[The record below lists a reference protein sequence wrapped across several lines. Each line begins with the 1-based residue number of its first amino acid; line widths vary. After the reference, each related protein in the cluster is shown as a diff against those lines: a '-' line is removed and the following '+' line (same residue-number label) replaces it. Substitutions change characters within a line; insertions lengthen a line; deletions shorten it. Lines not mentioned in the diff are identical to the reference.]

1 MTKLALLAL
10 AASIVVSGTSMTLL
24 SNPTKADRK
33 PERQLAEQGR
43 KLANQIHSIKASDQD
58 RPNHLGQLADR

>member
-10 AASIVVSGTSMTLL
+10 ATSIVVSGTSMTLL
-24 SNPTKADRK
+24 SNPTEGHRK

-43 KLANQIHSIKASDQD
+43 KLANQIHGINASDQD